1 MEKEGRLHMRIDN
14 SFLAANRIGPPLELM
29 HVNKSEDETEKKG
42 IAGGFEK
49 IFDDLWNASSEASA
63 ASREETAKLL
73 IGEQDDLAKMQV
85 TGEKSSI
92 LFEYNLT
99 VRTKVIEAYQEILRT
114 SV

>member
-1 MEKEGRLHMRIDN
+1 MRIDN
-14 SFLAANRIGPPLELM
+14 SFFAANRLGQTLTPTPINQGEEE
-29 HVNKSEDETEKKG
+29 NEKKG

-49 IFDDLWNASSEASA
+49 IFDDLWKASGEASA
-63 ASREETAKLL
+63 ASRENTAKLL
-73 IGEQDDLAKMQV
+73 TGTLEDFPEYMV

-99 VRTKVIEAYQEILRT
+99 VRTKVIEAYNDILKT

>member
-1 MEKEGRLHMRIDN
+1 MKIDN
-14 SFLAANRIGPPLELM
+14 SFLASNRIGPTLEQM
-29 HVNKSEDETEKKG
+29 PVNKIEDESEKKG

-49 IFDDLWNASSEASA
+49 IFNDLWNASSEASA
-63 ASREETAKLL
+63 DSREETAKLL
-73 IGEQDDLAKMQV
+73 IAEQDDLVKMQV

-99 VRTKVIEAYQEILRT
+99 VRNKVIDAYGEIMKT